1 MSRFYL
7 SGLRSVVQTVALP
20 YGYTV
25 TVWSSGQELIHRR
38 GMPRAWEVFL
48 FAAGAVVGFASLR
61 ALTRVSGASAAPRV
75 GSTPD
80 GARGVLIQI
89 IAIGAAVGSATLIG
103 RVASAVVWPFGGYA
117 ATALYLAVVALEP
130 ALRSTAADTS
140 T

>member
-7 SGLRSVVQTVALP
+7 FGLRSVVQTVALP

-25 TVWSSGQELIHRR
+25 TVWSSGQELIHRM
-38 GMPRAWEVFL
+38 GTPRAWEVFL

-61 ALTRVSGASAAPRV
+61 ALTRDSSGGAPPQL
-75 GSTPD
+75 GSTLH
-80 GARGVLIQI
+80 GVRAVLIQI
-89 IAIGAAVGSATLIG
+89 IAIGAAIGSATLIG
-103 RVASAVVWPFGGYA
+103 LVASTVAWPLGGFA

-130 ALRSTAADTS
+130 ALRCAAAGTS